1 MNITRRHL
9 ALGGM
14 AAAALPLLTACK
26 TLGELQTVEI
36 PPADRAETR
45 QPFGAVDVLVIA
57 KPGMQSKLDWFGKP
71 LGTAAGRADMDNR
84 LDRTLQE
91 LRNELQDVMY
101 TGGLPGVVTLDPRRV
116 SPGRTH
122 VLLIGPVEA
131 SLTRTGAT
139 THFVTDVE
147 MRLIQVADRRT
158 LWRGQSRLDGGPKD
172 RKLAMELLAQL
183 KALDVPLTPRPPRLA
198 QVEGLAVQLGD
209 PLASVQAALGPQAE
223 LKVEAGLPTLHAVG
237 IMAQFDAQG
246 GLSMLRLRPPATAS
260 IRGIRLG
267 QRWPEVLQLL
277 GEPDNQLGGSPLH
290 PAMQPLNAVYR
301 GQGHRLTVLMELGG
315 GVREI
320 QLNVQR

>member
-1 MNITRRHL
+1 MNITRRQL
-9 ALGGM
+9 ALASV

-26 TLGELQTVEI
+26 TIGELQSVEI

-71 LGTAAGRADMDNR
+71 VGTIAGRAEMDIR
-84 LDRTLQE
+84 LERALQE

-101 TGGLPGVVTLDPRRV
+101 TGGLPGVVTQDPRRV

-122 VLLIGPVEA
+122 VLLIGPIEA
-131 SLTRTGAT
+131 SLTRTGAAT
-139 THFVTDVE
+139 NLVTEVE

-158 LWRGQSRLDGGPKD
+158 LWRGQSTLNGGPKD
-172 RKLAMELLAQL
+172 RKLALELLAQL

-209 PLASVQAALGPQAE
+209 PLASVQAALGPEAE
-223 LKVEAGLPTLHAVG
+223 LKVEAGLTTLHAVG

-246 GLSMLRLRPPATAS
+246 GLSMLRLRPPATPS
-260 IRGIRLG
+260 IRGVRLG

-277 GEPDNQLGGSPLH
+277 GEPDSQLGGSALH
-290 PAMQPLNAVYR
+290 PAVPPLNAVYR
-301 GQGHRLTVLMELGG
+301 GQGHRLSILMEIGG

-320 QLNVQR
+320 QLNAQR